1 MCVKENLNYRKV
13 GVYALLIFLAI
24 ITVVNIGITLWLLAT
39 IHFNS
44 VGPVTS
50 LKLKLEPGFT
60 DNYSREELV
69 SWRC

>member
-44 VGPVTS
+44 VRPVTS
-50 LKLKLEPGFT
+50 F
-60 DNYSREELV
+60 
-69 SWRC
+69 